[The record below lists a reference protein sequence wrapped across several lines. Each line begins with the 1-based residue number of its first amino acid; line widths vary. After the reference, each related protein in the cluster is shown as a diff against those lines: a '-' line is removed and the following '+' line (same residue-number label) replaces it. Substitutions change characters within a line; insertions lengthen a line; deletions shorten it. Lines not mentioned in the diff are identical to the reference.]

1 MEQQISKQESE
12 ISPRYIAD
20 NEINLVDLFLIL
32 WKRRVMIITLTLL
45 LTFIAVGISLI
56 MPKVYQVTAILE
68 PGRDVKGKVV
78 VKPQAIRENIL
89 GGTYDLLIVEKLS
102 LPLKE
107 IPQIKVS
114 IPKQT
119 DLVKISVES
128 SKPQQ
133 AVKILH
139 ELLVGISVDIQER
152 LDIEIKKTK
161 NEIKKAQ
168 MEDGFLLEKNTIVKE
183 QIIQI
188 RQKMTVLE
196 QERKTAL
203 AAPKGDAMA
212 VLLYSNEIQNQQ
224 IYLNGLQEK
233 LANILNQ
240 KSQMALKIDDIKL
253 KLTGI
258 KGTNINKPPSVPDKP
273 IKPKKTLIVVLAFM
287 LGLMGSIMVA
297 FFAEFM
303 IKVRQQQ
310 QS

>member
-20 NEINLVDLFLIL
+20 DEINLVDLFLIL

-212 VLLYSNEIQNQQ
+212 VLLYSNEIQNQE
-224 IYLNGLQEK
+224 IYFGLQEK

-310 QS
+310 

>member
-1 MEQQISKQESE
+1 MEQQISKQGSE

-45 LTFIAVGISLI
+45 LTFVAVGISLI

-68 PGRDVKGKVV
+68 SGRDVKGKVV

-89 GGTYDLLIVEKLS
+89 GGTYDQMVAKKLG
-102 LPLKE
+102 LPLSKL
-107 IPQIKVS
+107 PQFKVAT
-114 IPKQT
+114 PKKT

-139 ELLVGISVDIQER
+139 ELLVGISGDIQER
-152 LDIEIKKTK
+152 LDIEIKKIK

-168 MEDGFLLEKNTIVKE
+168 IKDGFLLEKITIVKE

-203 AAPKGDAMA
+203 AATKDDAMA
-212 VLLYSNEIQNQQ
+212 ILLYSNEIQNQE
-224 IYLNGLQEK
+224 IYFGLQEK

-258 KGTNINKPPSVPDKP
+258 KGTNINKPPSVSDKP

-310 QS
+310 